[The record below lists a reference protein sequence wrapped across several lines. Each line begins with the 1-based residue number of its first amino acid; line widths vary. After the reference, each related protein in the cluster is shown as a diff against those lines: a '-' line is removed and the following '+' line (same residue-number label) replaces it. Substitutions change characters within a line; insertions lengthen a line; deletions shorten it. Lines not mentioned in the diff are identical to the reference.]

1 MLVWTASRRFRRLPN
16 PPISLKKLAMRR
28 LPLVIALGLA
38 AGAALGAEFEVRQAD
53 RLFAPARIVVGKGSV
68 VHFTNDEKF
77 VHHAFV
83 DTAQFS
89 ADTGDIPP
97 GESRDIVFIR
107 PGIYAI
113 RCAIHP
119 QMKLTVEVSELE

>member
-1 MLVWTASRRFRRLPN
+1 MHGQPAVSRLPA
-16 PPISLKKLAMRR
+16 PPISLKKFAMRR

-53 RLFAPARIVVGKGSV
+53 RLFAPARISVGKGSV
-68 VHFTNDEKF
+68 VHFANDEKF

-83 DTAQFS
+83 DTPQFA

-97 GESRDIVFIR
+97 GESRDIVFTR
-107 PGIYAI
+107 PGTYTI

-119 QMKLTVEVSELE
+119 QMKLTVEVSEQE